1 MANRTW
7 KIGNKGFTLIE
18 LMIVVAIIGV
28 LAALGT
34 TGVKKYLANAKT
46 AEARS
51 GVGAIAKG
59 ISANY
64 NSENASETA
73 VLVAASAGVSSA
85 VLKGVC
91 KFPEK
96 PVPAAPPK
104 QAKYQSVQS
113 DWTGTQT
120 SGWSCAKFSMN
131 EPQYF
136 SYNFA
141 GPGTYLATA
150 NFTAYALGDLDG
162 DGNNSTFSLAGAAN
176 GTDITIAPGIAE
188 SDPTE

>member
-46 AEARS
+46 AEARG

-59 ISANY
+59 IAANY
-64 NSENASETA
+64 NSENAGTAANA
-73 VLVAASAGVSSA
+73 VLSAGSSSA
-85 VLKGVC
+85 ILKGIC
-91 KFPEK
+91 LTSSK
-96 PVPAAPPK
+96 VPGTAPK
-104 QAKYQSVQS
+104 QTKYQSGS
-113 DWTGTQT
+113 TEWNGDMTTG
-120 SGWSCAKFSMN
+120 WACAKFSMS

-136 SYNFA
+136 SYQ
-141 GPGTYLATA
+141 
-150 NFTAYALGDLDG
+150 FTATGGYTSTGGFTAVANGDLDG
-162 DGNNSTFSLAGAAN
+162 DGTVSTFSLLGSAN
-176 GTDITIAPGIAE
+176 GSDVTIAPAIGE
-188 SDPTE
+188 TDPTE